1 MFFPPTASALPR
13 SDRSAF
19 TLLELLAVL
28 AVLAILTSL
37 VIGAGR
43 RVVEHGKSARAR
55 VELAVLSAALQ
66 SYRRQHGDYPRTTDG
81 ALLVQAL
88 LGRLDPS
95 GAPLAATGRAQIE
108 AARFS
113 FARATSPGA
122 AADPFSDPAA
132 VPVDPWGNPYRY
144 AYKSVAPWTNP
155 SFVLYSAGPDGADAP
170 ALRAGGFVDEAA
182 PANADNLYAHRN

>member
-28 AVLAILTSL
+28 AVLAILASL

-88 LGRLDPS
+88 IGRLGPS
-95 GAPLAATGRAQIE
+95 GAPLAGAGRVHLE
-108 AARFS
+108 TARFS
-113 FARATSPGA
+113 FASATAPTA
-122 AADPFSDPAA
+122 AADPFSDATA
-132 VPVDPWGNPYRY
+132 VLLDPWGRPYRY

-170 ALRAGGFVDEAA
+170 ALLAGGFVDEAA